1 MILSFEWFVL
11 KVYLLQL
18 CNKIMLDKGSFIMTE
33 QIDNVDTCCKETCCA
48 NGCCS
53 DGCKTGECSSNCCSD
68 GCCSDT
74 VNCCSE

>member
-1 MILSFEWFVL
+1 
-11 KVYLLQL
+11 
-18 CNKIMLDKGSFIMTE
+18 MLYKGKFNMTE
-33 QIDNVDTCCKETCCA
+33 QIDNVDTCCKDTCCA

-68 GCCSDT
+68 S